1 MKHRS
6 IWIETAPAWRTFGAL
21 DAHARADVAVLGG
34 GIVGIPSALRLQ
46 EAGARVV
53 LLEAGRIAAGVSGQS
68 TAKITSQHGLV
79 YGRLADRFGSETARR
94 YGSANQ
100 RALGWIAGRVE
111 SDGIDCDFRRR
122 PAYAYVTGASGLV
135 QLQHEAQVAA
145 LAGLPASLVESTPLP
160 FMVAGALRFG
170 DQAEFHVR
178 RYLLALAQAFLSA
191 GGTIHEHTR
200 AVEVD
205 EDEQIVVKT
214 PGGRVTADHVIV
226 ATHVPFLDRSL
237 AFARLAQERSYVLA
251 CRIAGSPPEG
261 MFISVDAPTRS
272 IRAAASAG
280 GQELLLVGGE
290 GHRTGSGGDADE
302 RYRRLEEFARRHWDV
317 ESIEYRWSSQDAMP
331 VDDVPLVGRAGPRSR
346 RLLIA
351 TGFGK
356 WGMTGGTA
364 AAELLADLVQR
375 RDNPLE
381 RLFDPIRMTPR
392 SASAIVE
399 ENARNALRF
408 MRDALPA
415 RSRVG
420 VGALAPG
427 DGAIVTHA
435 GEQVAAHRR
444 ADGSLVAVSPRC
456 THLGCKVRWN
466 SAETSW
472 DCPCHGS
479 RFSPDG
485 EVLHGPAVHRLETK
499 PLA

>member
-1 MKHRS
+1 MKHGS
-6 IWIETAPAWRTFGAL
+6 IWIETAPASRAFGPL
-21 DAHARADVAVLGG
+21 EEHAFADVAVLGG
-34 GIVGIPSALRLQ
+34 GIVGITAALRLQ
-46 EAGARVV
+46 QAGARVV
-53 LLEAGRIAAGVSGQS
+53 LLEAGPIATGVSGQS
-68 TAKITSQHGLV
+68 TAKVTSQHGLV
-79 YGRLADRFGSETARR
+79 YARLADRFGSDAARR
-94 YGSANQ
+94 YGSANE
-100 RALGWIAGRVE
+100 RALGWIAERVE

-122 PAYAYVTGASGLV
+122 PAYAYVSGAAGLE
-135 QLQHEAQVAA
+135 QLQREAQAA
-145 LAGLPASLVESTPLP
+145 TLAGLPAALVQSTPLP
-160 FMVAGALRFG
+160 FAVAGALRFD

-178 RYLLALAQAFLSA
+178 RYLLALAQALVTA
-191 GGTIHEHTR
+191 GGAIHEHTR

-205 EDEQIVVKT
+205 EDEQLVVKT

-272 IRAAASAG
+272 TRAAVADG
-280 GQELLLVGGE
+280 GTELLLVGGE
-290 GHRTGSGGDADE
+290 GHRTGTGEDAEE

-317 ESIEYRWSSQDAMP
+317 ESIEYRWSSQDALP
-331 VDDVPLVGRAGPRSR
+331 VDDLPLVGRAGPRSR

-364 AAELLADLVQR
+364 AAELLADLVQGC
-375 RDNPLE
+375 DNPLE
-381 RLFDPIRMTPR
+381 QLLDPIRLTPR
-392 SASAIVE
+392 SAGAIIE

-408 MRDALPA
+408 IRDALPA
-415 RSRVG
+415 RSRLTAG
-420 VGALAPG
+420 DLEPG
-427 DGAIVTHA
+427 EGAIVTHA

-444 ADGSLVAVSPRC
+444 ADGSVVAVSPRC

-466 SAETSW
+466 GAESSW

-499 PLA
+499 PLE